1 MSKAK
6 KTLAPILVTP
16 RQREWLDKEVE
27 KTGNSIAAVIRNLI
41 QEQANK
47 GESHSLV

>member
-16 RQREWLDKEVE
+16 KQREWLDNEVVVS
-27 KTGNSIAAVIRNLI
+27 GNSIAAVIRNLI
-41 QEQANK
+41 QNQLIKGSSNEQ
-47 GESHSLV
+47 